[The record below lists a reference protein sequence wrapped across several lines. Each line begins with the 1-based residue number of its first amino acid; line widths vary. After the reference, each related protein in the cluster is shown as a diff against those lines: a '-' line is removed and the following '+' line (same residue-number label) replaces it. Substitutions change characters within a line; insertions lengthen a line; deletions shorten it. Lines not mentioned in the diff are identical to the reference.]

1 MPLNRKM
8 DKRREQ
14 SLQKDIQMIYKPMEG
29 ATIHLS
35 SGKYKL
41 KPKWDASPSQ
51 PEWLKWKR
59 QNILSRYVELKRS

>member
-14 SLQKDIQMIYKPMEG
+14 SLQKDTQMTYKPMEG
-29 ATIHLS
+29 ATLHLS

-41 KPKWDASPSQ
+41 KPK
-51 PEWLKWKR
+51 
-59 QNILSRYVELKRS
+59 